1 MKFMSCFALIFI
13 LFWGNAMAADPQV
26 QNATKV
32 DSEQPTPSPVLEINQ
47 AELEAGVALDESG
60 ADKALLPQ
68 PALSP
73 MMIEIETAL
82 ETNRNQVRAL
92 AERAAQAPDYE
103 ARLALNLEVSQLKQ
117 QLELDIL
124 AIQARYARQDGNEE
138 LALKIEDSIEKIL
151 NPPMPEAPTETR
163 PAPQNR

>member
-1 MKFMSCFALIFI
+1 MKFMSFFVLVFV
-13 LFWGNAMAADPQV
+13 LFWGSAIAADPQV

-32 DSEQPTPSPVLEINQ
+32 DSEQQASSPVLEINQ
-47 AELEAGVALDESG
+47 AELEAGVTLDENG
-60 ADKALLPQ
+60 TDEALLPQ

-73 MMIEIETAL
+73 MMIEIKTAL
-82 ETNRNQVRAL
+82 ETNHNQVRAL

-103 ARLALNLEVSQLKQ
+103 ARRALNQEASQLKQ

-163 PAPQNR
+163 PEPQNR